1 MNNNVTLKSIKMK
14 KNILALLLLLA
25 SSPIFAH
32 YMWIETVP
40 TGKLNKEH
48 QIKVRFGEYTYGVLE
63 KVDGDAF
70 KGVSEFTVWII
81 APNGQKKELTLTPGA
96 DFYAGTFVPSENGTY
111 TVVLDNKNMK
121 VLDYTEY
128 DFGIFKPQYHAKARI
143 VVGETIAPLATS
155 NPEGIEIV
163 DLTDKTYA
171 KADEV
176 VLQLLYKGKPLAK
189 NELSVYQA
197 DMWSKKL
204 TTDEEGKVSFKLP
217 WNTQYTV
224 EATYNEEVPG
234 NFKGLDY
241 GFVWHC
247 ATYCIPA
254 PKN

>member
-1 MNNNVTLKSIKMK
+1 MK
-14 KNILALLLLLA
+14 KNILALLLILA
-25 SSPIFAH
+25 ATPIFAH

-48 QIKVRFGEYTYGVLE
+48 QIKVRFGEYTYGVFE
-63 KVDGDAF
+63 KVEGDAF
-70 KGVSEFTVWII
+70 KGVSEFSLWVIF
-81 APNGQKKELTLTPGA
+81 PNGDKKEMELSPRE
-96 DFYAGTFVPSENGTY
+96 DHYATSFVPSEKGTY

-121 VLDYTEY
+121 VLDYTQY

-143 VVGETIAPLATS
+143 VVDETIAPLATS

-163 DLTDKTYA
+163 DLTDRTYG

-176 VLQLLYKGKPLAK
+176 VLQLLFKGAPMAK

-217 WNTQYTV
+217 WPTLYTI

-234 NFKGLDY
+234 KFKGLDY
-241 GFVWHC
+241 SFIWHC
-247 ATYCIPA
+247 ATYCIPFE
-254 PKN
+254 KQ